1 MNTYVVEI
9 SKSTPLCWYAGL
21 EGTRFEVYQGRRIY
35 MIKSDYDK
43 SQDDPLSVR
52 GIEFKDCEK
61 VCTTCGHIKSQHN
74 TAGGFCK
81 HCPCAKFTRRR
92 TKRAPDAGDS
102 AASTNIL
109 QASAESAL
117 EGNTPPAPAQVA

>member
-35 MIKSDYDK
+35 MLKSDYDK

-61 VCTTCGHIKSQHN
+61 VCTICGHIKSQHN

-92 TKRAPDAGDS
+92 TKRAPDARKS
-102 AASTNIL
+102 APKSRSKTSKG
-109 QASAESAL
+109 SAK
-117 EGNTPPAPAQVA
+117 PARG